1 VNDSL
6 KRWYNKANAHLVVSD
21 KDKEDSAFVQNVI
34 PYFRAELLLVRL
46 ALIC

>member
-1 VNDSL
+1 MNDSL
-6 KRWYNKANAHLVVSD
+6 KRWYNKANAHLVVS
-21 KDKEDSAFVQNVI
+21 DKEDSAFVQNVI